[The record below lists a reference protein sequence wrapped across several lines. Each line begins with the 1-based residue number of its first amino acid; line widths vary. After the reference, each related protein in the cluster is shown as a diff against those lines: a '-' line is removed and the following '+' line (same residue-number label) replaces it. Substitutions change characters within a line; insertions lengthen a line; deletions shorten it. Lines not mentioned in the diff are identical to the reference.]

1 MTTGR
6 SGSQVVYVNGNQVN
20 SGTSASTPSANTNS
34 LVIGKLAYA
43 GLYVNMSLGY
53 ARIYN
58 RVLTSTEILQNYNA
72 TKTRFGL

>member
-1 MTTGR
+1 
-6 SGSQVVYVNGNQVN
+6 
-20 SGTSASTPSANTNS
+20 

-43 GLYVNMSLGY
+43 GLYANMTMGC

-58 RVLTSTEILQNYNA
+58 RALTATEILQNYNA